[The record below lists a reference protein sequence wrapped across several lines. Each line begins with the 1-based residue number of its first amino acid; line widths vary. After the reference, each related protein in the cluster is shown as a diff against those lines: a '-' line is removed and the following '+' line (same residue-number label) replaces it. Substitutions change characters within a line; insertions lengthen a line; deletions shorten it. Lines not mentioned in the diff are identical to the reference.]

1 MKLQFTIRRSIRV
14 FLALAPF
21 IISFLRDWKS
31 SLFFGGPR
39 TLTAPEH
46 LERATRLRNCFS
58 NLGPS
63 FIKAAQVL
71 AQREDIIPEVYCREF
86 RKLQDQVPPF
96 PSRAAARIFRDSL
109 GKSPNKIFDE
119 FDPDPIAAASL
130 GQVHRAVFKGRPVAV
145 KILRP
150 GVEELVSTDLRVV
163 RFLLVLAEAFIDENL
178 MGSFRAVLH
187 EYERMMGQEMD
198 FRNELKNAGRLR
210 HNLRN
215 NPRVYVPLFVPAL
228 TTRKTAVIE
237 YIEGVRVDDVEGL
250 RRLDVSTEDL
260 TQLLIETWV
269 RMVVVDGFIHADPHP
284 GNLLVDKQKRLVLLD
299 FGMALEFSER
309 TRLELLKLVHAVT
322 TNDIDSIVDG
332 FYTLDMVDP
341 GINRGVLRDA
351 AQTLLEIQLTTDVT
365 PRQIQEIAQDIIDT
379 FYKFPLR
386 MPTNLVYLFRASSLI
401 EGIAMQYNP
410 RFNALQA
417 ATPIIREMLREIAFS
432 GDKPMK
438 DRIIDGAKEFYTTTR
453 ELAEVIHRMEREQ
466 LRIRIHEADIFALE
480 RFFNILYRRLVSGG
494 ALGVLAIAVTF
505 IGLQTGSV
513 FALVLALLAIMVLFI
528 LLALVPIPRTGG
540 GDGTGPYFK

>member
-1 MKLQFTIRRSIRV
+1 MRV
-14 FLALAPF
+14 FLALVPF
-21 IISFLRDWKS
+21 IISFLRDWRS
-31 SLFFGGPR
+31 GVFFGAPR
-39 TLTAPEH
+39 VFTLKEH
-46 LERATRLRNCFS
+46 RERAVRLRKCFAE
-58 NLGPS
+58 LGPS
-63 FIKAAQVL
+63 FIKGAQVL

-96 PSRAAARIFRDSL
+96 PSRAAARILRDAL
-109 GKSPNKIFDE
+109 GKSPGKLFDN

-130 GQVHRAVFKGRPVAV
+130 GQVHKAVYKGSPVAV

-163 RFLLVLAEAFIDENL
+163 RVLLIIAEAFVDENL
-178 MGSFRAVLH
+178 MESFRAILH

-198 FRNELKNAGRLR
+198 FRTELKNAARLR

-215 NPRVYVPLFVPAL
+215 NPDVYVPLFVPTL
-228 TTRKTAVIE
+228 TTRQTAVIE
-237 YIEGVRVDDVEGL
+237 YIDGVRVDNVEGL
-250 RRLDVSTEDL
+250 RRLGVSTEDL
-260 TQLLIETWV
+260 TRLLIETWV

-284 GNLLVDKQKRLVLLD
+284 GNLLVDSKKRLVLLD

-309 TRLELLKLVHAVT
+309 TRLELLKLVYAVT
-322 TNDIDSIVDG
+322 RQDIDAIVDG
-332 FYTLDMVDP
+332 FHTLDMVAP

-351 AQTLLEIQLTTDVT
+351 AQTLLSIQLTSDVT
-365 PRQIQEIAQDIIDT
+365 PRQIQEIAQDIINT

-410 RFNALQA
+410 RFNALQE
-417 ATPIIREMLREIAFS
+417 ATPIIREMLREIAFR
-432 GDKPMK
+432 GDKPLK
-438 DRIIDGAKEFYTTTR
+438 DRVLDGAREIYTTTR

-466 LRIRIHEADIFALE
+466 LRIRIHEADIFALQ
-480 RFFNILYRRLVSGG
+480 RFFNVLYRRLLSGG
-494 ALGVLAIAVTF
+494 ALGVLAIAITL
-505 IGLQTGSV
+505 IGLRVGSV
-513 FALVLALLAIMVLFI
+513 FVLVLGLLVIMFLFI
-528 LLALVPIPRTGG
+528 LLALVPIPRSSG